1 MVDFNQSGPRI
12 HKILYLGTIA
22 GSGELFSKTQKTTLL
37 IRQWTRKGE
46 RGEEMHLFL
55 KKSSL
60 TPRLPY
66 NSSETHFIALIYNSQ
81 YFSRVCCI
89 KSSDSILG
97 GEF

>member
-1 MVDFNQSGPRI
+1 MFSNEPWALIDSLVYLNVVDFNQSGPRI

-46 RGEEMHLFL
+46 QDEEMHLFL
-55 KKSSL
+55 KISSL

-66 NSSETHFIALIYNSQ
+66 NSSETYLIGLIY
-81 YFSRVCCI
+81 
-89 KSSDSILG
+89 ILQS
-97 GEF
+97 